1 MKLVCGI
8 GINEKERPSSG
19 DRSYKTWAYI
29 LKDCANPKTRSK
41 IGDFKSYKT
50 FYDWHKSQIGYNS
63 NYRISKDLLDKSN
76 NEFSSKKCVLVP
88 LEVSRFLRKTKGTR
102 GDLPMGVDKM
112 PSGKSFRYIAR
123 ASFENSRKSLGMRS
137 TIEEAFELYKVAKE
151 SKARELAEKYRDQID
166 PRAYEALLNYK
177 VEITD

>member
-1 MKLVCGI
+1 MRLVCGI
-8 GINEKERPSSG
+8 GFNEKERPSDG

-76 NEFSSKKCVLVP
+76 NELSSKKCVLVP
-88 LEVSRFLRKTKGTR
+88 LEVSRFLRKKGTR
-102 GDLPMGVDKM
+102 GDLPMGVVKM
-112 PSGKSFRYIAR
+112 PSGTGFRYIAR
-123 ASFENSRKSLGMRS
+123 ASFKNSRKSLGMRS
-137 TIEEAFELYKVAKE
+137 TPQEAFELYKAAKE
-151 SKARELAEKYRDQID
+151 AEARRLAEKYRDQID